1 MKDYNKALEA
11 YDAGLKIEENNQE
24 LLDAVNR
31 TLEAINA
38 QSRGQD
44 DSARVEN
51 AMKDPEVQEI
61 LSDPIMRQILQDMQ
75 DDPKAAQDHL
85 KNPQIMK
92 KIQKL
97 VSAGVLKIG
106 GRPM

>member
-11 YDAGLKIEENNQE
+11 YDCGLKIEENNQE

-31 TLEAINA
+31 TLEAINN

-44 DSARVEN
+44 DNSRIEN

-61 LSDPIMRQILQDMQ
+61 LSDPVMRQILQDMQ
-75 DDPKAAQDHL
+75 SDPGAAQE
-85 KNPQIMK
+85 
-92 KIQKL
+92 
-97 VSAGVLKIG
+97 
-106 GRPM
+106 